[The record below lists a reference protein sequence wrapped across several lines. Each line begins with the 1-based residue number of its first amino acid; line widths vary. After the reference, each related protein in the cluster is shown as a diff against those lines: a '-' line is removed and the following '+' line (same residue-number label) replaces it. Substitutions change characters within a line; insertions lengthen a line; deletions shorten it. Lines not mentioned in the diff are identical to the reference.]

1 MPVIIARTEESLDQF
16 LRKLYGEI
24 KPVELKRVRD
34 ATLKANPHLPVEGN
48 LEIGTVIVLPNVG
61 RTVREIP
68 RSNDTAATDG
78 IELIIAGIKAHVPL
92 LTRQLEQAGQE
103 IDQSAKLL
111 KSAAFKKAIAD
122 AQSEQAE
129 TLIKSVESALKAERD
144 VNKETLRSF
153 PKQVDALQ
161 ENLAALLKRLG

>member
-1 MPVIIARTEESLDQF
+1 MPVIMTRTEESLDQL

-24 KPVELKRVRD
+24 RPAELKRVRD
-34 ATLKANPHLPVEGN
+34 AMLKANPHLPIEGN
-48 LEIGTVIVLPNVG
+48 LELGTLVVLPDV
-61 RTVREIP
+61 RRRVREIP
-68 RSNDTAATDG
+68 RSNNTVATDG

-111 KSAAFKKAIAD
+111 KSTAFKKAIAG

-129 TLIKSVESALKAERD
+129 TLVKRVESALKVERET
-144 VNKETLRSF
+144 NKKTLSRF
-153 PKQVDALQ
+153 PEEVDALQ
-161 ENLAALLKRLG
+161 ENLSKLLKSLR